1 MIYLRCWAEIN
12 LDIISNN
19 IKQIKKSL
27 NKNTKLMAVVKAD
40 AYGHGF
46 YEVSKQVLNSGAD
59 ALAVATTDEA
69 IQLRKSGFDI
79 PLLILGVIFKDDVEK
94 IIQNDIMPVVFGNN
108 FAKFISDTA
117 VKLGKKAKIHIKLDT
132 GMSRLGYVCTQDE
145 NIDKIC
151 NSILEISKLPNIEID
166 GIFTHFSKA
175 DENDRAYTDLQFKRF
190 MAVVSCLENMGIKIP
205 TKHVC
210 NSAGIVM
217 YPEYQL
223 DMVRCGI
230 ITYGL
235 APSVDVDISK
245 LGLKP
250 AMTFKSVV
258 TNLKRVHTDSPVSY
272 GGKYVANDNTRI
284 ATIGIGYADGYSR
297 LLSNKAKVLING
309 GYANIIGNICMDQC
323 MADVT
328 EISNVNIGD
337 EVILFGND
345 GNNTITVESVAQ
357 LMGTI
362 NYETICVV
370 GKRVPRVYI
379 QNNRTVNV
387 LNYLV

>member
-1 MIYLRCWAEIN
+1 MIYLRTWAEIN
-12 LDIISNN
+12 LDAISNN

-46 YEVSKQVLNSGAD
+46 FEVSKSILNSGAD
-59 ALAVATTDEA
+59 AFAVATTDEA
-69 IQLRKSGFDI
+69 LQLRKSGFDI

-132 GMSRLGYVCTQDE
+132 GMSRLGYVCTQEE

-151 NSILEISKLPNIEID
+151 NSILEISKLQNIEID

-175 DENDRAYTDLQFKRF
+175 DESDRTYTDLQFKRF
-190 MAVVSCLENMGIKIP
+190 MSVVSRLEDMGIKIP

-210 NSAGIVM
+210 NSAGIIL

-235 APSVDVDISK
+235 APSDDVDITR

-250 AMTFKSVV
+250 AMTLKSVI

-272 GGKYVANDNTRI
+272 GGNYIAIDNTKI

-297 LLSNKAKVLING
+297 ILSNKAKVLING
-309 GYANIIGNICMDQC
+309 EYANIIGNICMDQC

-328 EISNVNIGD
+328 KINNVNIGD

>member
-1 MIYLRCWAEIN
+1 MRTWAEIN
-12 LDIISNN
+12 LDAIANN
-19 IKQIKKSL
+19 IKQIKKAL
-27 NKNTKLMAVVKAD
+27 NKDTKLMAIVKAD

-46 YEVSKQVLNSGAD
+46 FEVAKTVAKSGAD
-59 ALAVATTDEA
+59 AFAVATVDEA
-69 IQLRKSGFDI
+69 LQLRKSGFNI
-79 PLLILGVIFKDDVEK
+79 PVLILGVIFKDDVEK
-94 IIQNDIMPVVFGNN
+94 IIENEIMPVVFGNN

-117 VKLGKKAKIHIKLDT
+117 VRLGKKVKIHIKLDT
-132 GMSRLGYVCTQDE
+132 GMSRLGYVCTQEE

-151 NSILEISKLPNIEID
+151 ESIVEISKLPNIEID
-166 GIFTHFSKA
+166 GIFTHFARA
-175 DENDRAYTDLQFKRF
+175 DEEDTEFTDLQFKRF
-190 MAVVSCLENMGIKIP
+190 VSVVERLEEFGIKIP

-210 NSAGIVM
+210 NSAGIVQH
-217 YPEYQL
+217 PKYQL
-223 DMVRCGI
+223 NMVRCGI

-235 APSVDVDISK
+235 SPSDNVDISQ

-250 AMTFKSVV
+250 AMTLKSVI
-258 TNLKRVHTDSPVSY
+258 TNLKRVHADSPVSY
-272 GGKYVANDNTRI
+272 GGNFVAKDGTRI

-309 GYANIIGNICMDQC
+309 EYANIIGNICMDQC

-328 EISNVNIGD
+328 EIGDVKIGD

-387 LNYLV
+387 LNYLA

>member
-1 MIYLRCWAEIN
+1 MIYLRTWAEIN
-12 LDIISNN
+12 LDAISNN

-46 YEVSKQVLNSGAD
+46 FEVSKSILNSGAD
-59 ALAVATTDEA
+59 AFAVATTDEA
-69 IQLRKSGFDI
+69 LQLRKSGFDI

-132 GMSRLGYVCTQDE
+132 GMSRLGYVCTQEE

-175 DENDRAYTDLQFKRF
+175 DESDRTYTDLQFKRF
-190 MAVVSCLENMGIKIP
+190 MSVVSRLEDMGIKIP

-210 NSAGIVM
+210 NSAGIIS

-235 APSVDVDISK
+235 APSDDVDITR

-250 AMTFKSVV
+250 AMTLKSVI

-272 GGKYVANDNTRI
+272 GGNYVAKDNTRI
-284 ATIGIGYADGYSR
+284 ATIGNGYADGYSR
-297 LLSNKAKVLING
+297 ILSNKAKVLING
-309 GYANIIGNICMDQC
+309 EYANIIGNICMDQC

-328 EISNVNIGD
+328 KINNVNIGD